1 MKDEGKH
8 PEDRE
13 EFTRVVMKGRI
24 SGVIAWRRDEG
35 IGSRAQVVG
44 RWERRS
50 WETSVSVRGE
60 NEGRQGVR
68 EAQRGGTE
76 RGAGRGVEG
85 GEGAPDVCNLLI
97 EERSEVISSDG
108 GLRWWGR
115 NAEERRENRKQL
127 LWVRQ

>member
-1 MKDEGKH
+1 M
-8 PEDRE
+8 
-13 EFTRVVMKGRI
+13 
-24 SGVIAWRRDEG
+24 
-35 IGSRAQVVG
+35 
-44 RWERRS
+44 
-50 WETSVSVRGE
+50 SVRGE

-76 RGAGRGVEG
+76 RGAGRGG
-85 GEGAPDVCNLLI
+85 RGEGAPDVCNLLI

-127 LWVRQ
+127 LRVRQRLIHFGVIVISLAASDGRGECRQERLI

>member
-1 MKDEGKH
+1 MGKH

-13 EFTRVVMKGRI
+13 EFTREVMKGRI
-24 SGVIAWRRDEG
+24 SGAIARRRDEG

-68 EAQRGGTE
+68 TE
-76 RGAGRGVEG
+76 REAPERGHREG
-85 GEGAPDVCNLLI
+85 GGND
-97 EERSEVISSDG
+97 
-108 GLRWWGR
+108 
-115 NAEERRENRKQL
+115 
-127 LWVRQ
+127 